1 MTRPLAKIV
10 VLLLILTPL
19 WAKVK
24 VVCTIPTLSS
34 IVKEIGGNEVDVVTL
49 ASGDRDPHY
58 VEPRPSLVVNLRDAD
73 LLVKVGM
80 DLDMWVDALVDASR
94 NTKIMWGSPG
104 YVDCSV
110 GIEKLEVPKGRV
122 SMKEGEI
129 HVYGNP
135 HYWLNPENGGIIAK
149 NILAGLLRVAPPDE
163 HKFFKERA
171 ENFLSRLRDK
181 TKEWKSALAPFRG
194 TKFVSYHRTF
204 SYFAKYFSL
213 DYFGTLEPKP
223 GIPPSTA
230 HIAQLIR
237 NMKEENVPLILLET
251 YYPRKFADMVA
262 KETGAKVVVVP
273 SSVGAMKG
281 VNDYFSLFDTIVST
295 IIKALKG

>member
-1 MTRPLAKIV
+1 MRPIVKIC
-10 VLLLILTPL
+10 VLLLTLTAL

-34 IVKEIGGNEVDVVTL
+34 IVKEVGGNKVDIVTL
-49 ASGDRDPHY
+49 ASGMRDPHY

-129 HVYGNP
+129 HIYGNP
-135 HYWLNPENGGIIAK
+135 HYWLSPANGEVIAK
-149 NILAGLLRVAPPDE
+149 NILAGLLRVTPSAD
-163 HKFFKERA
+163 HQFFKDRA
-171 ENFLSRLRDK
+171 ESFISRLREK
-181 TKEWKSALAPFRG
+181 AKEWKSALAPFKD

-204 SYFAKYFSL
+204 SYFAKYFNL

-230 HIAQLIR
+230 HIAQLVR
-237 NMKEENVPLILLET
+237 NMKGEGVRLILLET

-262 KETGAKVVVVP
+262 KETGGTVVMIP

-295 IIKALKG
+295 IVKALKG

>member
-1 MTRPLAKIV
+1 MGRFWKIGI
-10 VLLLILTPL
+10 LLFLLSPL

-34 IVKEIGGNEVDVVTL
+34 IVKEIGGNKVDVVTL
-49 ASGDRDPHY
+49 APGERDPHY

-110 GIEKLEVPKGRV
+110 GIKKLEVPKGRV

-135 HYWLNPENGGIIAK
+135 HYWLSPANGEIIAQ
-149 NILAGLLRVAPPDE
+149 NILAGLLRVAPASD
-163 HKFFKERA
+163 HQFFKERT
-171 ENFLSRLRDK
+171 ENFISRLRA
-181 TKEWKSALAPFRG
+181 KEKVWKSALAPFKG
-194 TKFVSYHRTF
+194 TKFVSYHRSF
-204 SYFAKYFSL
+204 SYFAQYFNL

-237 NMKEENVPLILLET
+237 DMKEEGVKLILLET

-273 SSVGAMKG
+273 SAVGAMKG
-281 VNDYFSLFDTIVST
+281 VDDYFSLFDTIISRLT
-295 IIKALKG
+295 EALRG

>member
-1 MTRPLAKIV
+1 MRNIWKVFIFLLLLSPAFAKI
-10 VLLLILTPL
+10 
-19 WAKVK
+19 K
-24 VVCTIPTLSS
+24 VVCTLPTLSS
-34 IVKEIGGNEVDVVTL
+34 ITKEIGGDKVEVITL
-49 ASGDRDPHY
+49 APGDRDPHY
-58 VEPRPSLVVNLRDAD
+58 VEPRPSMVVNLRDAD

-110 GIEKLEVPKGRV
+110 GIKKLEVPKGRV

-129 HVYGNP
+129 HIYGNP
-135 HYWLNPENGGIIAK
+135 HYWLSPDNGEIIAK
-149 NILAGLLRVAPPDE
+149 NILAGLLRVAPSGDKE
-163 HKFFKERA
+163 YFKKRA
-171 ENFLSRLRDK
+171 DSFISRLREK
-181 TKEWKSALAPFRG
+181 AKEWKEELRPYKG
-194 TKFVSYHRTF
+194 TKFVSYHRSF
-204 SYFAKYFSL
+204 SYFAKYFEL

-230 HIAQLIR
+230 HIANLI
-237 NMKEENVPLILLET
+237 NDMKSEGVKLILLET

-273 SSVGAMKG
+273 TAVGAMKEAD
-281 VNDYFSLFDTIVST
+281 NYFSLFDV
-295 IIKALKG
+295 IINRIKGALKG